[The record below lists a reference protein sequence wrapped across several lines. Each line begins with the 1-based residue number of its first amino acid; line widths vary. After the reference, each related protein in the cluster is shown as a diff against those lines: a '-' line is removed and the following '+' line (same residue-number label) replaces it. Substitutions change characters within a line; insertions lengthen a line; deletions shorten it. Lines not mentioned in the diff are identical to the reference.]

1 MCRACRSEHAIARV
15 HKSAHVANVIA
26 TKHVNLLSTPVL
38 TRCWLSPTADM
49 AHKRQACVVA
59 VQGLVLAQFPC
70 NGLAHQYWQQAMS
83 KAQYDCAKQTN
94 LTSDTCAGVM
104 SQRKSLPMEHC
115 CRCLGCC
122 SFPAVSSNQN
132 SCFHGHTKHLSKR
145 Y

>member
-94 LTSDTCAGVM
+94 LTSDTCAGVR
-104 SQRKSLPMEHC
+104 SQRKTMNAKIAHQPADGALLPMSW
-115 CRCLGCC
+115 LLQFSS
-122 SFPAVSSNQN
+122 SF
-132 SCFHGHTKHLSKR
+132 
-145 Y
+145 

>member
-1 MCRACRSEHAIARV
+1 
-15 HKSAHVANVIA
+15 
-26 TKHVNLLSTPVL
+26 
-38 TRCWLSPTADM
+38 M

-104 SQRKSLPMEHC
+104 SQRKTMTAKIAQQPADGALLPMSW
-115 CRCLGCC
+115 LLQFSS
-122 SFPAVSSNQN
+122 SFKQSEFLLPWSYKASLQKV
-132 SCFHGHTKHLSKR
+132 LS
-145 Y
+145 